1 MKWNGATQNEGPT
14 DMLMMLPAGMVPQR
28 SRYVEI
34 HNQDVPPEISYA
46 DFYVLAGV
54 TRWAAPSNSAALTPR
69 AARDPPRHPTP
80 NADMGSR
87 VKDNPTQYVRDE
99 FCRMGFDDYD
109 IVSRRLRRAEMP
121 LKNNSLKL
129 VNFPSAIS
137 YVRHKELK

>member
-14 DMLMMLPAGMVPQR
+14 DMLMMLPAGMMGGPFQLGGINAKG
-28 SRYVEI
+28 SK
-34 HNQDVPPEISYA
+34 
-46 DFYVLAGV
+46 G
-54 TRWAAPSNSAALTPR
+54 
-69 AARDPPRHPTP
+69 PTEASD
-80 NADMGSR
+80 ADMGSR

>member
-28 SRYVEI
+28 S
-34 HNQDVPPEISYA
+34 
-46 DFYVLAGV
+46 
-54 TRWAAPSNSAALTPR
+54 RWAAPSNSAALTPR

-121 LKNNSLKL
+121 LK
-129 VNFPSAIS
+129 
-137 YVRHKELK
+137 